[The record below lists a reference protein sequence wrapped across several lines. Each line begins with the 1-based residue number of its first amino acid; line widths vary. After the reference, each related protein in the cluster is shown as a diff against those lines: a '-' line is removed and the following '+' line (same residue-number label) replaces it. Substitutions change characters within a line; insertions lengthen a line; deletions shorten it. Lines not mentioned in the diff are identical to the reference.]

1 MRSRIALLLVLL
13 LLTSSRGLEAQAD
26 AAWSVAGLE
35 AVREFTDSIGTAA
48 FLLMSNGT
56 VVASWGDVSR
66 PFRVHSIRKSLL
78 SALIG
83 VAFER
88 GELDLDTTLDG
99 LGINDRE
106 LLTDLERSATI
117 LQLLQS
123 RSGVYHPAA
132 SETAEA
138 RSTRPRRGS
147 HAPGSHWYYNNWDFN
162 ALGTIYASARG
173 QTVGDA
179 FRDWIARPLGMQD
192 YDEDRDFRYQLEPH
206 LSRHPAYKFRL
217 SARDLARFGQ
227 LFLQRGQWDGTTVV
241 PEAWITES
249 TRIHSY
255 TDESGTKSGYG
266 LMWWVVATGR
276 AQIPAGSFTASG
288 SGGQRLTVIPEF
300 QTVVV
305 HLMDTDAEGGSRI
318 GTSTYDALL
327 RRLMQAR
334 VPAGGG

>member
-48 FLLMSNGT
+48 FLLVSNGT

-66 PFRVHSIRKSLL
+66 PLRAHSIRKSLL

-83 VAFER
+83 VALER

-106 LLTDLERSATI
+106 LLTDLERSATT

-192 YDEDRDFRYQLEPH
+192 YDEDRDFATSW
-206 LSRHPAYKFRL
+206 SRTSPDIPPTSSDCL
-217 SARDLARFGQ
+217 P
-227 LFLQRGQWDGTTVV
+227 GTWPGSVSSFFSGGSGTVR
-241 PEAWITES
+241 PWSPRPGSPRAPGS
-249 TRIHSY
+249 TRTRTSPARRAG
-255 TDESGTKSGYG
+255 TDSC
-266 LMWWVVATGR
+266 
-276 AQIPAGSFTASG
+276 
-288 SGGQRLTVIPEF
+288 
-300 QTVVV
+300 
-305 HLMDTDAEGGSRI
+305 GGSSPPTAPKFPRAV
-318 GTSTYDALL
+318 SP
-327 RRLMQAR
+327 
-334 VPAGGG
+334 PADREVSD